1 MSGIEKIKNEIE
13 GLKEQI
19 RHHDHRYYVLN
30 HPEISDREYDRL
42 IRHLA
47 QLETVHP
54 ELASADSPTQR
65 VSGQPLEGFKQLSH
79 KVPML
84 SLDNAYS
91 FEEVKAWEQ
100 RVIKGLGPDQQPEY
114 VTELKF
120 DGTSA
125 SFTYQDGSFV
135 FGASRG
141 DGQTGDD
148 ITANLK
154 TIRSVALRL
163 ISSPEHPLPQTLE
176 VRGEVYME
184 RKDFAKLNQQRQK
197 NNEPLF
203 VNPRNA
209 AAGSLKLLDPKITAS
224 RRLKCYI
231 HSFGL
236 LERGK
241 QFASHWEFVQTAQAW
256 GLRVSPDSKLCKDL
270 DQVIAECKRWQEKRD
285 RLPYEVDGL
294 VIKVNSLAQQRRLGQ
309 TLKSPRWA
317 LAYKFPA
324 QQATTTI
331 RQIKVQVGRTGVLT
345 PVAILKPVQCGGVT
359 ISRATLHNFDEIAR
373 LDARVGD
380 RVVIERAGEVIPKII
395 QTIKSVRK
403 GEQKAPRA
411 PLHCPICQSKIVK
424 EKEAEVAYRCPNS
437 ICPAQLEKGLIHFAS
452 RGAMDIEGMG
462 QSVVEQLV
470 QQKLVRDVAEI
481 YSLNKDK
488 LLRLELFADK
498 KAENLLQ
505 AIEKSKQQDLAR
517 LLYALGIRHVGE
529 KAAFVLANKFGR
541 IDQLAQAVEEELRDI
556 PEVGPVVAASIVDFF
571 KNPQAKEV
579 LVKLKQAKL
588 TMIQPKSKTAS
599 LPLAGRT
606 FVFTG
611 ELQSFTRNQAQR
623 LVQELGGSFS
633 SAVSQNTDFLVAGAR
648 SGSKYKKAQQL
659 HVKVINESEF
669 KRMIK

>member
-1 MSGIEKIKNEIE
+1 MSGIEKIKKEIE

-47 QLETVHP
+47 QLETRHP

-403 GEQKAPRA
+403 GEQKPPRA

-470 QQKLVRDVAEI
+470 QQKLVRDVAGI

-488 LLRLELFADK
+488 LLRLELFAEK

-556 PEVGPVVAASIVDFF
+556 PEVGPVVAASIADFF

-599 LPLAGRT
+599 LALAGRT

-633 SAVSQNTDFLVAGAR
+633 SAVSQNTDFLVTGAR
-648 SGSKYKKAQQL
+648 SGSKYKKAKQL